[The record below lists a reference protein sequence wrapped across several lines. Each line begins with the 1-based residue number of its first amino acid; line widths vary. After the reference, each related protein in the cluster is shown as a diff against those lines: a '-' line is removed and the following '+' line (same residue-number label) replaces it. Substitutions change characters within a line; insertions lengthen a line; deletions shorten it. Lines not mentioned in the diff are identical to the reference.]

1 MHLKLISSLEARQVF
16 RKERKNH
23 STLDHIFELLNFY
36 QIHVPYSVGRK
47 KIVCAF
53 VVFKQ
58 AFDTVW
64 RNGLWYKLLDDGIG
78 ENVMLLFKMC
88 TKELY
93 LRFVWTICHPMF
105 FCGKIG
111 VNSFFIFYSYYW
123 PRRFFYKI
131 QVLLGYRVSALPL
144 KILYLKFCLLFNEW
158 MDKIDLRSRQ

>member
-78 ENVMLLFKMC
+78 ENVMLLFEMC

-111 VNSFFIFYSYYW
+111 VTLFLFSIHITDLEDFFI
-123 PRRFFYKI
+123 RYKYCWVTEY
-131 QVLLGYRVSALPL
+131 Q
-144 KILYLKFCLLFNEW
+144 LFHW
-158 MDKIDLRSRQ
+158 RYCT